1 MNQIFIRVASGVR
14 YGFDEAANFAV
25 VDVSGRKVGFI
36 AQEQVFRA
44 VMEAIDVAPDATA
57 QSGSDRAWNERNEGG
72 AEFMD

>member
-25 VDVSGRKVGFI
+25 VDVSGRKVGFV

-44 VMEAIDVAPDATA
+44 VMEANRRGARRN
-57 QSGSDRAWNERNEGG
+57 GSKQKRPG
-72 AEFMD
+72 AEREE